1 MKFLQMFKKKE
12 NHTTEEVKLL
22 AKIKNYEK
30 MIQKMVINLISKKLF
45 FLNWILFFT
54 LTVLPEKI
62 PHRQRIR

>member
-30 MIQKMVINLISKKLF
+30 MIQKMVINLKNGHF
-45 FLNWILFFT
+45 
-54 LTVLPEKI
+54 
-62 PHRQRIR
+62 